1 MHAQTWRKSEAKDV
15 DKLQRSGTK
24 RFLFKIR
31 HGGKE
36 GLDRKLEKE
45 EREYVEAAQA
55 EYNENQAIAELKE
68 TLQVSKAKVCL
79 RLQSTFDLESITL
92 NLFYAV

>member
-1 MHAQTWRKSEAKDV
+1 M

-79 RLQSTFDLESITL
+79 RLHFTFDLESISL